1 MFLNIIEVVVYG
13 HMQILHDRDKVRLI
27 LRIDDPVSYEEI
39 QDDGSTGRLVKSSFL
54 NSEEHIFSTTF
65 FTGTSSNP

>member
-39 QDDGSTGRLVKSSFL
+39 QDDGSTGRLVKSSF
-54 NSEEHIFSTTF
+54 
-65 FTGTSSNP
+65 

>member
-13 HMQILHDRDKVRLI
+13 HMQILHDRDQVRLI

-39 QDDGSTGRLVKSSFL
+39 QDDGSTGRLVKSSL
-54 NSEEHIFSTTF
+54 
-65 FTGTSSNP
+65 SNASLV